1 MLFTYDGV
9 TKSITTSSIKGGWSI
24 NELEIIANKHQTR
37 CFKKNRKKT
46 CMSIVEVAN
55 VDNPGI
61 AMLFDEDNVEIK
73 NKIEDKVKLKNKIK
87 NENKNKNKNK
97 NENKKVKN
105 ENKNEI
111 KEVESEKVESE
122 NVESENVENE
132 NVKNENVK
140 NENVKNE
147 NVENEKVENEIEKN
161 ENEKVENE
169 IEKNENEDEIEE
181 VENKE
186 VENEIEKNENED
198 EIKEVENEN
207 ENGIEEVENENEIEE
222 VENKEVENEIEKNE
236 NENEIE
242 EVDNKEVENEIEK
255 NENEDEIEEVENK
268 EVENEIEKNE
278 NEDEIEEVENEN
290 EIEEVENENEDKFEK
305 VENEKVE
312 MKDEVEEIEMEV
324 EEVEMEDENK
334 EVEVEVENEKVE
346 MEVEDEKI
354 EMEVEEIEMENEVD
368 EVEMENEVEVE
379 EVEFE
384 DNDLKK
390 LKIEIKKMK
399 DIIVIPDHDNENT
412 TSSVINLIK
421 IPNPRNVSNCKIEH
435 FIDSSFDTLG
445 ITGKEIPYLN
455 MGSCSISDEVDN
467 RTVIKSFMDLPT
479 EPLRTKKVYICQI
492 SQDQL
497 TPHLPEM
504 CHFLSSITGMDV
516 VLMNPMILQIQNNSP
531 VLLYKNVKFNVKI
544 EEFTDGFS
552 LLTDDIED
560 IMNIALL
567 GKKSDINSVVFIS
580 SHMLH
585 SLSKTKSN
593 KEKNI
598 YRFISTSNEYDSL
611 GAIVFNICMK
621 ILIKVIKSMDI
632 PNCSVYRC
640 IMNKKDTT
648 DTICP
653 LCRYSIHKRT
663 TKTLLETSRNV
674 RKLYLTNTGLNA
686 MRIKYNKF

>member
-161 ENEKVENE
+161 ENEK
-169 IEKNENEDEIEE
+169 
-181 VENKE
+181 
-186 VENEIEKNENED
+186 
-198 EIKEVENEN
+198 
-207 ENGIEEVENENEIEE
+207 
-222 VENKEVENEIEKNE
+222 
-236 NENEIE
+236 
-242 EVDNKEVENEIEK
+242 VENEIEK